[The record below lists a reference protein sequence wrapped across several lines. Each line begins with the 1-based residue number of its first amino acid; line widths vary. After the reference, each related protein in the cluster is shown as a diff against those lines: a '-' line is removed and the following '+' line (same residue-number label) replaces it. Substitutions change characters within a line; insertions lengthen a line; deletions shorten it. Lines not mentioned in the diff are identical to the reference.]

1 MVYTIMDIPAIEI
14 ILFTIIS
21 YLMGVGTGLTIC
33 CKYKETFLQRA
44 RSVDNLRQYN
54 HQPIVSA
61 VPTSNTPPLQPT
73 APINGVDIS
82 LKI

>member
-1 MVYTIMDIPAIEI
+1 MEVPGIEI
-14 ILFTIIS
+14 ILVTLLS

-44 RSVDNLRQYN
+44 RSADNLRQYN

-61 VPTSNTPPLQPT
+61 VPTSNAPPLQPT
-73 APINGVDIS
+73 APVQGVDIS
-82 LKI
+82 LKL